1 MADDLAA
8 LIEEQ
13 QRRSGTVTGGTRSV
27 LAEPEKTTTLEETKR
42 AVTSLLKGSTK
53 GIIDLVGGWGKL
65 YDVIKEN
72 KTPSALSGQGIVNAI
87 AKAGGPD
94 LMKLQ
99 GYEGL
104 YKVGQAGAPAAV
116 MSVMAPGSS
125 LFNLSSRTGTAAA
138 EFGTAGGLGLLSQ
151 QVAPESAG
159 AQAVMQTL
167 PYLVKGG
174 VTGLQSKAQQKRIEE
189 YRNLLPTKDAN
200 TFSEFMLR
208 GQGSSDPVIAADI
221 ARLASSPKYLELIT
235 ALNEGATAKALPK
248 TREPRLTSEQ
258 SKAGIIQSIQNKLE
272 EIRDSKAGSL
282 FEKAKGYGAGQGL
295 VDPTITLGKIDE
307 LIGRYSAQTTPNAE
321 RAVTVLQGIRDRLQP
336 TKTAVYGAQQG
347 RSITSPSRDAFGNI
361 IEPAPT
367 TYRDASGMSVPLN
380 GPTVVGGGAGTSS
393 QVRMVPKTDA
403 LGNPVIETYV
413 DSAGMPRQRPVMV
426 EARFGGSPATSGIIL
441 SPEQQATTTTNL
453 QASRGTLVSW
463 QTAPEKLTVEQVQG
477 LLSEFGKKASA
488 GDNLIKDLALSDE
501 RIISSA
507 IFGGMKD
514 DLAAAA
520 KNATGN
526 DKAAL
531 NLLTTARDKVAKA
544 SAAYNEAIAQGMPA
558 FLQNKS
564 LAEISPEDLFKTY
577 TSLTPTQR
585 ATMRSWVSDTNNEA
599 LMNLDKQVF
608 DNFVNSA
615 RKPNALG
622 VETVDLATLA
632 ANWRGLD
639 TISKDALVTALGT
652 SAPEFGKR
660 MADAEL
666 MTRKMRT
673 SSVSGEATIAPG
685 TVRESSAALG
695 AVAGYGPAKLGQL
708 SLDLVNSFT
717 KNGLS
722 EDQLM
727 KALLTPE
734 GASFL
739 KSASVSPRS
748 AKVLE
753 DLTKMENSN
762 PVLKWAAG
770 TTARVAPRVGSSE
783 QPTME
788 QTVQTPME
796 AQQGQDDLAA
806 LLEEQARRQQGTPQ

>member
-27 LAEPEKTTTLEETKR
+27 LAEPEQTTTLEETKR
-42 AVTSLLKGSTK
+42 AVTALLKGSTK

-65 YDVIKEN
+65 YDVIKDN

-94 LMKLQ
+94 LMKIQ
-99 GYEGL
+99 GYKGA
-104 YKVGQAGAPAAV
+104 YDIGQAGAPAAV
-116 MSVMAPGSS
+116 MSLMAPGSG
-125 LFNLSSRTGTAAA
+125 LFNLSTPARTAAA
-138 EFGTAGGLGLLSQ
+138 EFSTAGSLGLGSQ
-151 QVAPESAG
+151 MFAPESVG
-159 AQAVMQTL
+159 AQVAMQTL

-174 VTGLQSKAQQKRIEE
+174 VTGLQSKAQQKKIEE
-189 YRNLLPTKDAN
+189 YRKLLPSKDAN

-208 GQGSSDPVIAADI
+208 GQGSSDPVVAADI
-221 ARLASSPKYLELIT
+221 SRLSASPKYLELVNS
-235 ALNEGATAKALPK
+235 LNEGASAKAVSGMAPK
-248 TREPRLTSEQ
+248 AAPITAEQ
-258 SKAGIIQSIQNKLE
+258 SKIGVIQSIQNKLE
-272 EIRDSKAGSL
+272 GIRDSKAGSL

-295 VDPTITLGKIDE
+295 VDPTITIGKIDE
-307 LIGRYSAQTTPNAE
+307 LIGRYTAQATPNAE
-321 RAVTVLQGIRDRLQP
+321 RAVTVLTGIRDRLSP
-336 TKTAVYGAQQG
+336 SFSVEGRGSYTYSSPSTARDTLTNAPIPGASVNYTIPGSAGYTVNQGAQ
-347 RSITSPSRDAFGNI
+347 
-361 IEPAPT
+361 
-367 TYRDASGMSVPLN
+367 
-380 GPTVVGGGAGTSS
+380 
-393 QVRMVPKTDA
+393 
-403 LGNPVIETYV
+403 
-413 DSAGMPRQRPVMV
+413 
-426 EARFGGSPATSGIIL
+426 
-441 SPEQQATTTTNL
+441 
-453 QASRGTLVSW
+453 
-463 QTAPEKLTVEQVQG
+463 KLTVEQVQG

-514 DLAAAA
+514 DLATAA

-531 NLLTTARDKVAKA
+531 NLLTTARDKVAKS

-564 LAEISPEDLFKTY
+564 LAEISPEELFSTY
-577 TSLTPTQR
+577 TSLTPNQR
-585 ATMRSWVSDTNNEA
+585 ANMRSWVGNTNQAA
-599 LMNLDKQVF
+599 LSILDKQVF
-608 DNFVNSA
+608 DNFVSSA
-615 RKPNALG
+615 RKPNATG

-666 MTRKMRT
+666 MTRKMRVAAPVEG
-673 SSVSGEATIAPG
+673 STISPG
-685 TVRESSAALG
+685 TIRETSAVIG
-695 AVAGYGPAKLGQL
+695 ASGGYGPSKLGQL
-708 SLDLVNSFT
+708 SMDLVNSFT
-717 KNGLS
+717 KNGLT

-739 KSASVSPRS
+739 KNAALSPRS
-748 AKVLE
+748 AQVLD

-770 TTARVAPRVGSSE
+770 TTARVAPRAGMAE
-783 QPTME
+783 QPT
-788 QTVQTPME
+788 VQTQEE
-796 AQQGQDDLAA
+796 AQQGQEDLAA
-806 LLEEQARRQQGTPQ
+806 LLEEQARRQQGAQQ

>member
-27 LAEPEKTTTLEETKR
+27 LAAPEQTTTLEETKR

-94 LMKLQ
+94 LMKIQ
-99 GYEGL
+99 GYKGL
-104 YKVGQAGAPAAV
+104 YDVGQAGGPAAV
-116 MSVMAPGSS
+116 MTLAAPGSG
-125 LFNLSSRTGTAAA
+125 LFRLSTPVRSGAA
-138 EFGTAGGLGLLSQ
+138 EFATAGGLGMLSQ

-159 AQAVMQTL
+159 AQIAMQTL

-174 VTGLQSKAQQKRIEE
+174 VTGLQSKAQQKKIEE
-189 YRNLLPTKDAN
+189 YRKLLPAKDAN

-221 ARLASSPKYLELIT
+221 ARLAASPKYLELVN

-248 TREPRLTSEQ
+248 TREPRLTPEQ
-258 SKAGIIQSIQNKLE
+258 AKVGVIQSIQNKLE
-272 EIRDSKAGSL
+272 AIRDSKAGSL
-282 FEKAKGYGAGQGL
+282 FEKAKGYGAGKGL
-295 VDPTITLGKIDE
+295 VDPTITIGKIDE
-307 LIGRYSAQTTPNAE
+307 LIERYSAQITPNAK
-321 RAVTVLQGIRDRLQP
+321 RAVEVLTSIRDSL
-336 TKTAVYGAQQG
+336 
-347 RSITSPSRDAFGNI
+347 SPSFTTQGGGGGTVSTTVQATGRDA
-361 IEPAPT
+361 
-367 TYRDASGMSVPLN
+367 
-380 GPTVVGGGAGTSS
+380 
-393 QVRMVPKTDA
+393 
-403 LGNPVIETYV
+403 
-413 DSAGMPRQRPVMV
+413 AGMPIVTEVP
-426 EARFGGSPATSGIIL
+426 
-441 SPEQQATTTTNL
+441 TTLNIPGAQPYTV
-453 QASRGTLVSW
+453 QMG
-463 QTAPEKLTVEQVQG
+463 PKKLTVEQVQG

-488 GDNLIKDLALSDE
+488 GDNLIKDLSISDE

-507 IFGGMKD
+507 IFGGIKD
-514 DLAAAA
+514 DLSAAA

-531 NLLTTARDKVAKA
+531 NLLTTARDKVAKS

-564 LAEISPEDLFKTY
+564 LAEISPEELFSTY
-577 TSLTPTQR
+577 MSLTPTQR
-585 ATMRSWVSDTNNEA
+585 ATMRSWVKDTNNEA
-599 LMNLDKQVF
+599 LLTLDKQVF
-608 DNFVNSA
+608 DNFVSRA

-652 SAPEFGKR
+652 SASEFGKR

-673 SSVSGEATIAPG
+673 ATAPAEATISPG
-685 TVRESSAALG
+685 TVRETSAVIGASS
-695 AVAGYGPAKLGQL
+695 GYGAAKVGQL

-717 KNGLS
+717 KNGLT

-727 KALLTPE
+727 KALMTPE

-739 KSASVSPRS
+739 KNAAMSPRS
-748 AKVLE
+748 AQVLD
-753 DLTKMENSN
+753 DLTKMENSY

-770 TTARVAPRVGSSE
+770 ATARVAPRAGSAE
-783 QPTME
+783 QPT
-788 QTVQTPME
+788 VQTE
-796 AQQGQDDLAA
+796 EQAQQGQDELAA
-806 LLEEQARRQQGTPQ
+806 LLEEQARRQQGAQ

>member
-8 LIEEQ
+8 LLEEQ
-13 QRRSGTVTGGTRSV
+13 QRRSGQVIGGYRSV

-65 YDVIKEN
+65 YDIIKEN

-94 LMKLQ
+94 LMKIQ
-99 GYEGL
+99 GYKGA
-104 YKVGQAGAPAAV
+104 YDVGQAGAPAAL
-116 MSVMAPGSS
+116 MSLMAPGSS
-125 LFNLSSRTGTAAA
+125 LFNLSTPARTAAA
-138 EFGTAGGLGLLSQ
+138 EFSTAGGLGLLSQ

-159 AQAVMQTL
+159 AQVAMQTL

-174 VTGLQSKAQQKRIEE
+174 VTGFKSQAQQKKIDE
-189 YRNLLPTKDAN
+189 YKKLLPSKDAN

-221 ARLASSPKYLELIT
+221 ARLAASPKYLELVS
-235 ALNEGATAKALPK
+235 ALNEGAATKATSGMVPKAAPLTQEQAK
-248 TREPRLTSEQ
+248 T
-258 SKAGIIQSIQNKLE
+258 GIIQGIQNKLE
-272 EIRDSKAGSL
+272 AIRDSKAGSL

-295 VDPTITLGKIDE
+295 VDPTITIGKIDE
-307 LIGRYSAQTTPNAE
+307 LIGRYSAQATPNAE
-321 RAVTVLQGIRDRLQP
+321 RAVEVLTGIRDRL
-336 TKTAVYGAQQG
+336 
-347 RSITSPSRDAFGNI
+347 SPSFTTQGGGGATVQGTRQVTGMDAAGMPLVS
-361 IEPAPT
+361 EVPT
-367 TYRDASGMSVPLN
+367 TYNIPGAKPYTFNR
-380 GPTVVGGGAGTSS
+380 GP
-393 QVRMVPKTDA
+393 Q
-403 LGNPVIETYV
+403 
-413 DSAGMPRQRPVMV
+413 
-426 EARFGGSPATSGIIL
+426 
-441 SPEQQATTTTNL
+441 
-453 QASRGTLVSW
+453 
-463 QTAPEKLTVEQVQG
+463 KLTVEQVQG

-488 GDNLIKDLALSDE
+488 GDSLIKDLSITDE
-501 RIISSA
+501 RLISSA

-514 DLAAAA
+514 DLATAT

-531 NLLTTARDKVAKA
+531 NLLSTARDKVAKS

-558 FLQNKS
+558 FLHNKT
-564 LAEISPEDLFKTY
+564 LAEISPEELFKTY

-585 ATMRSWVSDTNNEA
+585 ATMRSWVENIDQAA
-599 LMNLDKQVF
+599 LSVLDKQVF
-608 DNFVNSA
+608 DNFVSSA
-615 RKPNALG
+615 KLPNATG
-622 VETVDLATLA
+622 IETVDLATLA
-632 ANWRGLD
+632 KNWRGLD
-639 TISKDALVTALGT
+639 AVSKDALVTALGT
-652 SAPEFGKR
+652 NATEFGKR
-660 MADAEL
+660 MSDAEV

-673 SSVSGEATIAPG
+673 SSGAAEATISPG
-685 TVRESSAALG
+685 TVRETSAVIG
-695 AVAGYGPAKLGQL
+695 AAGGYGSAKLGQL

-717 KNGLS
+717 KNGLT

-739 KSASVSPRS
+739 KNASLSPRS
-748 AKVLE
+748 TQVLD

-770 TTARVAPRVGSSE
+770 TTARVAPRAGAAE
-783 QPTME
+783 QP
-788 QTVQTPME
+788 TVQTPME

-806 LLEEQARRQQGTPQ
+806 LLEEQARRQAGQ